1 MAVLIAAVSAIVNSD
16 EWSVRG
22 RGVRGVVGRRAR
34 TTTVELEE
42 VRKSG
47 LEHDF
52 WKKGAVDIY
61 LTVDS
66 NA

>member
-1 MAVLIAAVSAIVNSD
+1 
-16 EWSVRG
+16 
-22 RGVRGVVGRRAR
+22 VVGRRVR

-42 VRKSG
+42 VRKSD

-52 WKKGAVDIY
+52 WKKGAVDNY